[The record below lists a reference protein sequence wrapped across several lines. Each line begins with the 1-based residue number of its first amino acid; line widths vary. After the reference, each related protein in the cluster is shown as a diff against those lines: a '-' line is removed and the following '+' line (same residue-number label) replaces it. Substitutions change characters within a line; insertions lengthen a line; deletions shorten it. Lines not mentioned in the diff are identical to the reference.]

1 MEMGLCSESCDFT
14 IRGVQLTDKAFFWL
28 ISRNTA
34 FCFLFWLLLKYAREV
49 FSLATKRSTPDLIL
63 IITTLTLLAI
73 GLIMVYSASAVWADY
88 KFQDTFFFAKR
99 QLLFAG
105 LGVVAMFFIMN
116 VDYWTWRT
124 WAKLIIIV
132 CFILLIAVLIPGIG
146 MERNGSRSWIG
157 VGAFSVQPSEFMKIA
172 MIAFLAK
179 YLSENQKK
187 ITSFKK
193 GLVPSLGLVFL
204 AFGMIMMQ
212 PDLGTG
218 TVMVGTCI
226 VMIYVAGAK
235 ISHFVGL
242 GLVGVAGF
250 VVLVLSA
257 PYRIKRITSFLDPWE
272 DPLNSGFQIIQSLY
286 AIGPGGLLGLGLG
299 QSRQKFFYLPEP
311 QTDFIFAILAEELGF
326 IGGSFVVLLFA
337 LLLWRGIRIALG
349 APDLYG
355 SFLAVGIIAM
365 VAIQVIINVGVVT
378 GLMPVTGITLPFLS
392 YGGSSLTLML
402 MAVGIL
408 LNISRY
414 AKY

>member
-1 MEMGLCSESCDFT
+1 
-14 IRGVQLTDKAFFWL
+14 
-28 ISRNTA
+28 
-34 FCFLFWLLLKYAREV
+34 
-49 FSLATKRSTPDLIL
+49 
-63 IITTLTLLAI
+63 
-73 GLIMVYSASAVWADY
+73 MVYSASAVWADY

-124 WAKLIIIV
+124 WAKLIILV
-132 CFILLIAVLIPGIG
+132 CFFLLVIVLIPGIG

-193 GLVPSLGLVFL
+193 GLIPSLSLVFL
-204 AFGMIMMQ
+204 AFGMIMLQ

-226 VMIYVAGAK
+226 VMIYVAGAR

-250 VVLVLSA
+250 VVLILSA
-257 PYRIKRITSFLDPWE
+257 PYRIKRITSFLNPWE
-272 DPLNSGFQIIQSLY
+272 DPLGSGFQIIQSLY

-326 IGGSFVVLLFA
+326 IGGTFVVLLFA

-365 VAIQVIINVGVVT
+365 IAIQVIINVGVVT

-402 MAVGIL
+402 LAVGIL

>member
-1 MEMGLCSESCDFT
+1 MLQPLIILIQGCSA
-14 IRGVQLTDKAFFWL
+14 LTA
-28 ISRNTA
+28 
-34 FCFLFWLLLKYAREV
+34 
-49 FSLATKRSTPDLIL
+49 KRSTPDFIL
-63 IITTLTLLAI
+63 VILTLLLLTI
-73 GLIMVYSASAVWADY
+73 GLIMVYSASAVWATY
-88 KFQDTFFFAKR
+88 KFDDSFFFAKR

-105 LGVVAMFFIMN
+105 VGVIAMFFIMN

-124 WAKLIIIV
+124 WSKMLIII
-132 CFILLIAVLIPGIG
+132 CFFLLIAVLIPGIG

-157 VGAFSVQPSEFMKIA
+157 VGAFSIQPSEFMKLA

-179 YLSENQKK
+179 FLSENQKK

-193 GLVPSLGLVFL
+193 GLVPSLGLVFT
-204 AFGMIMMQ
+204 AFGIIMLQ

-226 VMIYVAGAK
+226 VMIFVSGARVV
-235 ISHFVGL
+235 HFAWL
-242 GLVGVAGF
+242 GLLGVAGF
-250 VVLVLSA
+250 VALVLSA

-272 DPLNSGFQIIQSLY
+272 DPLGSGFQIIQSLY
-286 AIGPGGLLGLGLG
+286 AIGPGGLFGQGLG

-326 IGGSFVVLLFA
+326 IGGSLVILLFG
-337 LLLWRGIRIALG
+337 LLLWRGVRIALG

-355 SFLAVGIIAM
+355 SFLAIGIITM
-365 VAIQVIINVGVVT
+365 VAIQVMINIGVVT

-402 MAVGIL
+402 MAMGVL
-408 LNISRY
+408 LNVSRY
-414 AKY
+414 SKY

>member
-1 MEMGLCSESCDFT
+1 
-14 IRGVQLTDKAFFWL
+14 
-28 ISRNTA
+28 
-34 FCFLFWLLLKYAREV
+34 
-49 FSLATKRSTPDLIL
+49 
-63 IITTLTLLAI
+63 
-73 GLIMVYSASAVWADY
+73 MVYSASAVWADY

-99 QLLFAG
+99 QLLFAV
-105 LGVVAMFFIMN
+105 LGVIAMFFIMN
-116 VDYWTWRT
+116 IDYWTWRT
-124 WAKLIIIV
+124 WAKLLIIV
-132 CFILLIAVLIPGIG
+132 CFFLLIVVLIPGIG

-157 VGAFSVQPSEFMKIA
+157 VGAFSVQPSEFMKLA

-204 AFGMIMMQ
+204 AFGMIMLQ

-226 VMIYVAGAK
+226 VMIYVAGAR

-242 GLVGVAGF
+242 GLVGVVGF
-250 VVLVLSA
+250 VALVLSA
-257 PYRIKRITSFLDPWE
+257 PYRIKRITSFLNPWE
-272 DPLNSGFQIIQSLY
+272 DPLGSGFQIIQSLY

-326 IGGSFVVLLFA
+326 IGGSLVVLLFA

-349 APDLYG
+349 APDLFG

-365 VAIQVIINVGVVT
+365 IAIQVIINVGVVT

-402 MAVGIL
+402 LAVGVL
-408 LNISRY
+408 LNVSRY